1 MAINRKKWVF
11 YLHDI
16 DCEKVASSWMSKKI
30 LGKLQTRKMRMIGR
44 KTVARLSS
52 FRRIRPMF
60 LGLALTSF
68 DPFNPLVSTSFDP
81 FKVGGILG
89 GLGHADGLGRELIDG
104 LKDSKIVF
112 LFYCLFYCLHIVPV
126 RKIILFFKLKQMI
139 IAVQRWILLSIW
151 VMFESY

>member
-1 MAINRKKWVF
+1 
-11 YLHDI
+11 
-16 DCEKVASSWMSKKI
+16 MSKKI

-68 DPFNPLVSTSFDP
+68 DPFNPLVPTSFDPFNPLVPTSFDP

-89 GLGHADGLGRELIDG
+89 GLGHADGLGRELVDG

-112 LFYCLFYCLHIVPV
+112 LFYCVFGQAV
-126 RKIILFFKLKQMI
+126 IILYQLGK
-139 IAVQRWILLSIW
+139 
-151 VMFESY
+151 

>member
-1 MAINRKKWVF
+1 
-11 YLHDI
+11 
-16 DCEKVASSWMSKKI
+16 MSKKI
-30 LGKLQTRKMRMIGR
+30 LGKLQTRKMRMIG
-44 KTVARLSS
+44 KNTVARLSS

-68 DPFNPLVSTSFDP
+68 EPFNPLVPTSFDPFNPFVPTSFDPFNPLVPTSFDP

-112 LFYCLFYCLHIVPV
+112 LFYCVFGQAV
-126 RKIILFFKLKQMI
+126 IILYQLAKL
-139 IAVQRWILLSIW
+139 
-151 VMFESY
+151 SYSLN

>member
-1 MAINRKKWVF
+1 
-11 YLHDI
+11 
-16 DCEKVASSWMSKKI
+16 MSKKI

-68 DPFNPLVSTSFDP
+68 DPFNPLVPTSFDP

-112 LFYCLFYCLHIVPV
+112 LFYCVFGQAV
-126 RKIILFFKLKQMI
+126 IIL
-139 IAVQRWILLSIW
+139 
-151 VMFESY
+151 YP